1 MTLPPRLILPRASGH
16 VCDRSL
22 KLSGCWADIERMAFL
37 RRPALVRLL
46 CLLALAVNLYYLV
59 WRLLARLK
67 IPGGWLA
74 ATIFALHPVQVESVA
89 WITERKN
96 VLMGFF
102 FLLTLLAWIE
112 FIDLEK
118 VFEALRLLCDLDRS
132 GNFEMSMV
140 VQGDKSLFCH

>member
-1 MTLPPRLILPRASGH
+1 
-16 VCDRSL
+16 
-22 KLSGCWADIERMAFL
+22 MAFL

-74 ATIFALHPVQVESVA
+74 AAIFALHPVQVESVA

-118 VFEALRLLCDLDRS
+118 AKRWVYYAAALFFYLLALSAKSTACTLPAALLLILWLKKKPVRRETLLQS
-132 GNFEMSMV
+132 GPELSPW
-140 VQGDKSLFCH
+140 S